1 VPPDI
6 VEDWKGYVQ
15 KNCKG
20 DGDILQKAVKE
31 YVEQFVLELPVENTE
46 DQKLDVRK
54 RERQEDK

>member
-1 VPPDI
+1 
-6 VEDWKGYVQ
+6 VEDWNDYVQ